1 MGCGTSRSPVAGNT
15 LPHPSNQGGQTEPYS
30 KHSNLTP
37 ASNGEEDNRSSSSH
51 PKPKKRGS
59 DFDSITYAEAAASRA
74 QTPEGMWA
82 IVKKTCNSASSRE
95 WTLQSVKNRRGWK
108 TIRLFVS
115 STFRDF
121 HEEREVLVKEIFPDL
136 RLWCEERKL
145 HLVECDLR
153 WGVPKDSS
161 TEETVRIC
169 LEEID
174 RCYRDNVMPYFLN
187 LTCGRSGWI
196 PDFGDLTY
204 NLAVQYGWV
213 YGLSITEMEIVHGA
227 FRKCNPNALFM
238 IRDSKFCEDLPEE
251 VKDAFIDEKDFLNEK
266 LKKLKDALK
275 EQFPDD
281 NVVHYEVKCEPKS
294 LTKVQETRDERDV
307 RLKGLTGSDSVFY
320 NSVFKFF
327 KDRIEYQ
334 YPLDPTPEDPLEAQ
348 RSAHE
353 SFLDTRGQVVLGR
366 DKILKE
372 IDSYISTGQS
382 RAPLL
387 LVGNAGSGKSAIMAR
402 AACDALDK
410 SSSRQYSSTGDTW
423 KVFYHF
429 VGATPGSTD
438 LAFFLQ
444 RLTKE
449 LGSAKMDVVSDL
461 DSLVQ
466 LTNSLL
472 SNPNTKPAI
481 IIVDAINQLD
491 DDKIQYLTRWLPET
505 LSPNIRVVLSMI
517 DNTECHRLLRAFKT
531 GPREILCGE
540 LDYSSRKAIVEN
552 ILKLYNKRLDDQ
564 QMSLL
569 LKKEGSANPLWL
581 TLACEELR
589 VFGHFNMMD
598 EKISSLKNDLISLEE
613 QLLTRFELENG
624 GPIVI
629 GTVCLLET
637 SRHGLLETELLQMLA
652 DETNIIPPAYVE
664 GDDEPTATQV
674 QTNGDES
681 GNTVSANLQ
690 KKVDETYVQKEKKDE
705 DEEDEDGKNDKKDG
719 RVENKKKVKTF
730 LPAAKWAL
738 VYRAL
743 KPLLRPCG
751 DLGEGRLDFYHRSIS
766 KAVRRKYF
774 SGSDGYVKHM
784 YAFWHGRHAEFFE
797 NCDDFDRK
805 SEELPYHL
813 EQLLDH
819 NRLTRCLLDWEVFS
833 RLYSEDF
840 SIDLLRSWQ
849 RAGGYS
855 SAALLYKE
863 ALQVL
868 KKDEVPLEDY
878 AHKMEMVIN
887 FLIQA
892 GQYSESYEM
901 LKERLEIEEKQL
913 GARTEHLANI
923 YHLMT
928 KTKSEI
934 VKNHNFVT
942 MSQLEED
949 KEIVQ
954 IGNKSLSYRNKL
966 QGEEHEH
973 KKALMS
979 ILIAH
984 HLSIVADLDRSQ
996 AESARKECFQMIDE
1010 AIAIFEK
1017 QGDMGH
1023 VAEAIMTKSF
1033 INPRHTRYFKEK
1045 EEMLQKA
1052 FELCLKTY
1060 GEKHMLMLRLY
1071 LNIGILYEDNRDL
1084 SKAYD
1089 YFVKW
1094 NETCMEVLGPSHP
1107 KTKRSKDTLEEAAYV
1122 RIREQRERQAAGTA

>member
-1 MGCGTSRSPVAGNT
+1 
-15 LPHPSNQGGQTEPYS
+15 
-30 KHSNLTP
+30 
-37 ASNGEEDNRSSSSH
+37 
-51 PKPKKRGS
+51 
-59 DFDSITYAEAAASRA
+59 
-74 QTPEGMWA
+74 MWA

-275 EQFPDD
+275 EQFP
-281 NVVHYEVKCEPKS
+281 VSTTLLYLFLVYCIHGRVEFQF
-294 LTKVQETRDERDV
+294 L
-307 RLKGLTGSDSVFY
+307 
-320 NSVFKFF
+320 VFKFF
-327 KDRIEYQ
+327 KNRIEYQ

-449 LGSAKMDVVSDL
+449 LGSAKVLWMQLSDL

-637 SRHGLLETELLQMLA
+637 SRHGLLETELL
-652 DETNIIPPAYVE
+652 
-664 GDDEPTATQV
+664 
-674 QTNGDES
+674 
-681 GNTVSANLQ
+681 
-690 KKVDETYVQKEKKDE
+690 
-705 DEEDEDGKNDKKDG
+705 
-719 RVENKKKVKTF
+719 
-730 LPAAKWAL
+730 
-738 VYRAL
+738 
-743 KPLLRPCG
+743 
-751 DLGEGRLDFYHRSIS
+751 
-766 KAVRRKYF
+766 
-774 SGSDGYVKHM
+774 
-784 YAFWHGRHAEFFE
+784 
-797 NCDDFDRK
+797 
-805 SEELPYHL
+805 
-813 EQLLDH
+813 
-819 NRLTRCLLDWEVFS
+819 
-833 RLYSEDF
+833 
-840 SIDLLRSWQ
+840 
-849 RAGGYS
+849 
-855 SAALLYKE
+855 
-863 ALQVL
+863 
-868 KKDEVPLEDY
+868 
-878 AHKMEMVIN
+878 
-887 FLIQA
+887 
-892 GQYSESYEM
+892 
-901 LKERLEIEEKQL
+901 
-913 GARTEHLANI
+913 
-923 YHLMT
+923 
-928 KTKSEI
+928 
-934 VKNHNFVT
+934 
-942 MSQLEED
+942 
-949 KEIVQ
+949 
-954 IGNKSLSYRNKL
+954 
-966 QGEEHEH
+966 
-973 KKALMS
+973 
-979 ILIAH
+979 
-984 HLSIVADLDRSQ
+984 
-996 AESARKECFQMIDE
+996 
-1010 AIAIFEK
+1010 
-1017 QGDMGH
+1017 
-1023 VAEAIMTKSF
+1023 
-1033 INPRHTRYFKEK
+1033 
-1045 EEMLQKA
+1045 
-1052 FELCLKTY
+1052 
-1060 GEKHMLMLRLY
+1060 
-1071 LNIGILYEDNRDL
+1071 
-1084 SKAYD
+1084 
-1089 YFVKW
+1089 
-1094 NETCMEVLGPSHP
+1094 
-1107 KTKRSKDTLEEAAYV
+1107 
-1122 RIREQRERQAAGTA
+1122 